1 MDVIEENAKKKWTG
15 EVCEKV
21 DSANEQSDMWHHL
34 KFLTGNNNDG
44 GVGILPLLN

>member
-1 MDVIEENAKKKWTG
+1 MDVIEEEAKKKWTE

-34 KFLTGNNNDG
+34 KILTG
-44 GVGILPLLN
+44 